1 MKEVHIISFILYN
14 GKVLYDIVSYI
25 RWIIY
30 SFFTSQSAIFYYK
43 IQSVIL
49 TKISP
54 LALDQKILILLI
66 VPIIVL

>member
-14 GKVLYDIVSYI
+14 GKVLYDIVPYI

-43 IQSVIL
+43 IQSVSL